1 MPYFNIIMQA
11 SQQLNKSKYLYR
23 ASRRQR
29 IRAALVFLAV
39 VTFFGLLW
47 LAAHYKISLSP
58 YGCGFEKQYDLP
70 CPTCRMTTSV
80 YKFARGEIFGHNGA
94 FYTQPAIALLCFV
107 MVVIAFLAFFI
118 AVFGVYSGF
127 INRFFTE
134 IKIKHIIM
142 ALIIITAVGWAVTLA
157 RALAVR

>member
-1 MPYFNIIMQA
+1 MQA
-11 SQQLNKSKYLYR
+11 SQQLNKSKFFCC

-39 VTFFGLLW
+39 VAFFGLLW

-58 YGCGFEKQYDLP
+58 YGCGFEKKYDLP

-94 FYTQPAIALLCFV
+94 FYTQPAIALLCSV
-107 MVVIAFLAFFI
+107 MVIVAFLAFFI
-118 AVFGVYSGF
+118 AVLGVYSDF
-127 INRFFTE
+127 INRFFTD
-134 IKIKHIIM
+134 IKIKHIIL
-142 ALIIITAVGWAVTLA
+142 ALIIITAAGWAVTLA
-157 RALAVR
+157 RAIAAR